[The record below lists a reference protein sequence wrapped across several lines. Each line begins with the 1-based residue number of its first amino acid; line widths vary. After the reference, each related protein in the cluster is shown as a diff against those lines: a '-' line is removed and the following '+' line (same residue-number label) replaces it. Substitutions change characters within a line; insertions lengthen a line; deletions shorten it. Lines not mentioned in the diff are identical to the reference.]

1 MVKWFREIVSAFQRQ
16 TILGDIILVAKAEDD
31 VAMLTFHFEFFN
43 FHYAVEVV
51 TDVLAFQRV
60 NVL

>member
-1 MVKWFREIVSAFQRQ
+1 MHAHTCIYIYISYIVVVKWFREIVSAFQRQ

-43 FHYAVEVV
+43 KMFPC
-51 TDVLAFQRV
+51 
-60 NVL
+60 